1 MNRLFMK
8 NLLFIGLFAW
18 VSACSPAAG
27 PNAGASTNT
36 GRSTNA
42 SASAPPT
49 GMADV
54 AGDLLTKMRSEV
66 SAEIHRR
73 METGS
78 LVEKDLED
86 LSQRLVAVSN
96 VVAAADLDRKLETGI
111 AQLEK
116 SQSEAVAVL
125 KSPDSKALLQ
135 FDIQPMLLKMQWVK
149 AQNQVL
155 KQQLSELASTLQ
167 EVSAWTKIMSQVV
180 PQDQVREKVKT
191 RLDQLL
197 TQWDQGATQSESRSP
212 SEASPLGPLGEGRR
226 PAKLPAPAPFA
237 EAPEAG
243 RGARVLERQGM
254 AVETIAVEDK
264 GTSKGLSRGA
274 LEVARRVRG
283 GATEKEVMRY
293 VHNSSEAFAL
303 SAGQIIYLRRQGV
316 SSPMVV
322 AMLTRDREL
331 SEVVV
336 DRSFSRAR

>member
-1 MNRLFMK
+1 
-8 NLLFIGLFAW
+8 
-18 VSACSPAAG
+18 
-27 PNAGASTNT
+27 
-36 GRSTNA
+36 
-42 SASAPPT
+42 
-49 GMADV
+49 
-54 AGDLLTKMRSEV
+54 
-66 SAEIHRR
+66 

-78 LVEKDLED
+78 LVEKDLEE

-96 VVAAADLDRKLETGI
+96 VVAGADLDRKLGTAI

-135 FDIQPMLLKMQWVK
+135 FDIQPMLLKMQWIK

-167 EVSAWTKIMSQVV
+167 EVSAWAKIMSQVV

-197 TQWDQGATQSESRSP
+197 TQWDQGATESGSGSP
-212 SEASPLGPLGEGRR
+212 SPWPPGEGRTAVGVVASGSPSPWPSPPGEGRADSRDTRATTASPPGEGRR
-226 PAKLPAPAPFA
+226 PAERPAPAPFA
-237 EAPEAG
+237 AAAEARQQG
-243 RGARVLERQGM
+243 SKVLERP
-254 AVETIAVEDK
+254 AVEDQ

-274 LEVARRVRG
+274 SEVARRVRK
-283 GATEKEVMRY
+283 GAAEKEVIRY